1 MQHEAEL
8 TIIAVKFQNIVYV
21 FVEKQSLIH
30 IYTYKLLKCNLF
42 WQHFYLLVRCDI
54 FFDISFLKQFVM
66 NKKFVI
72 YICTIVY
79 SLSSFCHRKVW
90 I

>member
-21 FVEKQSLIH
+21 FVGKQSLIH

-42 WQHFYLLVRCDI
+42 LAT
-54 FFDISFLKQFVM
+54 FLFIGQM
-66 NKKFVI
+66 
-72 YICTIVY
+72 
-79 SLSSFCHRKVW
+79 
-90 I
+90 